1 MPDAIVIDTS
11 PLISLVAAIGDL
23 NFLASLYEKILVPF
37 EVCQEIESGGRYGFA
52 VSEFKS
58 ASFLQRQ
65 NQPLDISVFLSNSLD
80 RGEAAV
86 IQLALNENIKTVCID
101 EAIGRRFA
109 RINGLA
115 LTGSIGIL
123 IRAKKE
129 GIVFSMRTAIDRMR
143 QQGIWLSEQVI
154 GFALSQAGENSL

>member
-11 PLISLVAAIGDL
+11 PLISLVAAMGDL
-23 NFLASLYEKILVPF
+23 SFLASLYQKILVPF
-37 EVCQEIESGGRYGFA
+37 EVCQEIESGGQYGFA
-52 VSEFKS
+52 VSEFKT
-58 ASFLQRQ
+58 ASFLQKQ
-65 NQPLDISVFLSNSLD
+65 NKPSDISVFLSNSLD

-86 IQLALNENIKTVCID
+86 IQLALNQKIKTVCID
-101 EAIGRRFA
+101 ETIGRRFA

-129 GIVFSMRTAIDRMR
+129 GISFSMQTAIDRMR
-143 QQGIWLSEQVI
+143 RQGIWLSDQVI
-154 GFALSQAGENSL
+154 RFALSQDEK